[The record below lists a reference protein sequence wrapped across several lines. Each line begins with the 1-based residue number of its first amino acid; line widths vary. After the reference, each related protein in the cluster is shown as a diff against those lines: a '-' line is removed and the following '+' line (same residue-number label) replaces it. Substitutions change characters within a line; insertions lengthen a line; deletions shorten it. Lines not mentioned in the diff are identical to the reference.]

1 MLKNSIKLK
10 RENNIFS
17 VVVED
22 YTKYIKNF
30 PIIVPKGFSQEQWL
44 WIVLAGVISGYI
56 VYNRKQYVNL
66 FDAAV
71 IASEESFKH
80 GDNKK
85 KLNAALKFVEYR
97 TDKLPYPVRIL
108 LRNFFSRKKIEKAI
122 EKALKKFSDVFGTGR
137 KIDIEEAEND
147 EE

>member
-1 MLKNSIKLK
+1 MVNQVIAYL
-10 RENNIFS
+10 
-17 VVVED
+17 
-22 YTKYIKNF
+22 
-30 PIIVPKGFSQEQWL
+30 KGFSQEQWL
-44 WIVLAGVISGYI
+44 WIALAGVILGYI

-108 LRNFFSRKKIEKAI
+108 IRKFFSREKIKKAI
-122 EKALKKFSDVFGTGR
+122 EKALQKFSDTFGTGR
-137 KIDIEEAEND
+137 KIDLEENGND

>member
-1 MLKNSIKLK
+1 MINQVIAYL
-10 RENNIFS
+10 
-17 VVVED
+17 
-22 YTKYIKNF
+22 
-30 PIIVPKGFSQEQWL
+30 KGFNQEQWL
-44 WIVLAGVISGYI
+44 WIALAGGILGYI
-56 VYNRKQYVNL
+56 IYNRKQYINL

-80 GDNKK
+80 GENKK
-85 KLNAALKFVEYR
+85 KLKAALKFVEYR

-108 LRNFFSRKKIEKAI
+108 LRKFFSRKTIERAI
-122 EKALKKFSDVFGTGR
+122 EKALQKFSDTFGTGR

>member
-1 MLKNSIKLK
+1 MINQVITYL
-10 RENNIFS
+10 
-17 VVVED
+17 
-22 YTKYIKNF
+22 
-30 PIIVPKGFSQEQWL
+30 KGFSQEQRL
-44 WIVLAGVISGYI
+44 WIALAGLILGYI
-56 VYNRKQYVNL
+56 VYNRKQYINL

-80 GDNKK
+80 GDNKR

-108 LRNFFSRKKIEKAI
+108 LRKFFSRKRIEKTI
-122 EKALKKFSDVFGTGR
+122 ERTLQKFSDVFGTGR

>member
-1 MLKNSIKLK
+1 MVNQVIAYL
-10 RENNIFS
+10 
-17 VVVED
+17 
-22 YTKYIKNF
+22 
-30 PIIVPKGFSQEQWL
+30 KGFSQEQWL
-44 WIVLAGVISGYI
+44 WIALAGVILRYI

-108 LRNFFSRKKIEKAI
+108 IRKFFSRERIKKAI
-122 EKALKKFSDVFGTGR
+122 EKALQKFSDTFGTGR
-137 KIDIEEAEND
+137 KIDIEENGND

>member
-1 MLKNSIKLK
+1 MVNQVIAYL
-10 RENNIFS
+10 
-17 VVVED
+17 
-22 YTKYIKNF
+22 
-30 PIIVPKGFSQEQWL
+30 KGFSQEQWL
-44 WIVLAGVISGYI
+44 WIALAGVILGYI

-97 TDKLPYPVRIL
+97 TDKLQYPVRIL
-108 LRNFFSRKKIEKAI
+108 IRKFFSREKIKKAI
-122 EKALKKFSDVFGTGR
+122 EKALKKFSDVFDTGR

>member
-1 MLKNSIKLK
+1 MVNQVIAYL
-10 RENNIFS
+10 
-17 VVVED
+17 
-22 YTKYIKNF
+22 
-30 PIIVPKGFSQEQWL
+30 KGFSQEQWL

-122 EKALKKFSDVFGTGR
+122 EKALKKFSDVFDTGR

>member
-1 MLKNSIKLK
+1 MINQVIAYL
-10 RENNIFS
+10 
-17 VVVED
+17 
-22 YTKYIKNF
+22 
-30 PIIVPKGFSQEQWL
+30 KGFNQEQWL
-44 WIVLAGVISGYI
+44 WIALAGGILGYI
-56 VYNRKQYVNL
+56 IYNRKQYINL

-108 LRNFFSRKKIEKAI
+108 LRKFFSRKKIEKAI
-122 EKALKKFSDVFGTGR
+122 EKALQKFSDVFGTGR

>member
-1 MLKNSIKLK
+1 MVNQVIAYLKGL
-10 RENNIFS
+10 
-17 VVVED
+17 
-22 YTKYIKNF
+22 
-30 PIIVPKGFSQEQWL
+30 SQEQWL
-44 WIVLAGVISGYI
+44 WIALAGVILGYI
-56 VYNRKQYVNL
+56 IYNRKQYVNL

-108 LRNFFSRKKIEKAI
+108 IRKFFSREKIKKAI
-122 EKALKKFSDVFGTGR
+122 EKALQKFSDTFGTGR
-137 KIDIEEAEND
+137 KIDIEENGND

>member
-1 MLKNSIKLK
+1 MVNQVIAYL
-10 RENNIFS
+10 
-17 VVVED
+17 
-22 YTKYIKNF
+22 
-30 PIIVPKGFSQEQWL
+30 KGFSQEQWL
-44 WIVLAGVISGYI
+44 WIALAVVILGYI

-108 LRNFFSRKKIEKAI
+108 LRKFFSRKKIEKAI
-122 EKALKKFSDVFGTGR
+122 EKALQKFSDVFGTGR

>member
-1 MLKNSIKLK
+1 MVNQVIAYL
-10 RENNIFS
+10 
-17 VVVED
+17 
-22 YTKYIKNF
+22 
-30 PIIVPKGFSQEQWL
+30 KGFSQEQWL
-44 WIVLAGVISGYI
+44 WIALAGVILGYI

-108 LRNFFSRKKIEKAI
+108 IRKFFSRERIKKAI
-122 EKALKKFSDVFGTGR
+122 EKALQKFSDIFGTGR
-137 KIDIEEAEND
+137 KIDIEENGND

>member
-1 MLKNSIKLK
+1 MVNQVIAYL
-10 RENNIFS
+10 
-17 VVVED
+17 
-22 YTKYIKNF
+22 
-30 PIIVPKGFSQEQWL
+30 KGFSQEQWL
-44 WIVLAGVISGYI
+44 WIALAGVILGYI

-71 IASEESFKH
+71 IASEEGFKH

-85 KLNAALKFVEYR
+85 KLNAGLKFVEYR

-108 LRNFFSRKKIEKAI
+108 IRKFFSRERIKKAI
-122 EKALKKFSDVFGTGR
+122 EKALQKFSDTFGTGR
-137 KIDIEEAEND
+137 KIDIEENGND

>member
-1 MLKNSIKLK
+1 MVNQVIAYL
-10 RENNIFS
+10 
-17 VVVED
+17 
-22 YTKYIKNF
+22 
-30 PIIVPKGFSQEQWL
+30 KGFSQEQWL
-44 WIVLAGVISGYI
+44 WIALAGVILGYI

-108 LRNFFSRKKIEKAI
+108 LKKFFSRKKIKKAI
-122 EKALKKFSDVFGTGR
+122 EKALQKFSDVFGTGR
-137 KIDIEEAEND
+137 KIDIEEAAND

>member
-1 MLKNSIKLK
+1 MVNQVIAYL
-10 RENNIFS
+10 
-17 VVVED
+17 
-22 YTKYIKNF
+22 
-30 PIIVPKGFSQEQWL
+30 KGFSQEQWL
-44 WIVLAGVISGYI
+44 LIALAGVILGYI

-108 LRNFFSRKKIEKAI
+108 LRKFFSREKIKKVI
-122 EKALKKFSDVFGTGR
+122 EKALQKFSDVFGTGR

>member
-1 MLKNSIKLK
+1 MINQVITYL
-10 RENNIFS
+10 
-17 VVVED
+17 
-22 YTKYIKNF
+22 
-30 PIIVPKGFSQEQWL
+30 KGFSQEQWL
-44 WIVLAGVISGYI
+44 WIALAGLILGYI
-56 VYNRKQYVNL
+56 IYNRKQYVNL

-71 IASEESFKH
+71 IASEESFKY
-80 GDNKK
+80 GDNKR

-108 LRNFFSRKKIEKAI
+108 LRKFFSRKKIKKAI
-122 EKALKKFSDVFGTGR
+122 EKALQKFSDVFGTGR

>member
-1 MLKNSIKLK
+1 MVNQVIAYLK
-10 RENNIFS
+10 E
-17 VVVED
+17 
-22 YTKYIKNF
+22 
-30 PIIVPKGFSQEQWL
+30 FSQEQWL
-44 WIVLAGVISGYI
+44 WIALAGVILGYI

-108 LRNFFSRKKIEKAI
+108 IRKFFSRERIKKAI
-122 EKALKKFSDVFGTGR
+122 EKALQKFSDTFGTGR
-137 KIDIEEAEND
+137 KIDIEENGND

>member
-1 MLKNSIKLK
+1 MVNQ
-10 RENNIFS
+10 
-17 VVVED
+17 V
-22 YTKYIKNF
+22 
-30 PIIVPKGFSQEQWL
+30 IVYLKGFSQEQWL
-44 WIVLAGVISGYI
+44 WIALAGVILGYI
-56 VYNRKQYVNL
+56 IYNRKQYVNL

-108 LRNFFSRKKIEKAI
+108 IRKFFSREKIKKAI
-122 EKALKKFSDVFGTGR
+122 EKALQKFSDTFGTGR
-137 KIDIEEAEND
+137 KIDIEENGND

>member
-1 MLKNSIKLK
+1 MVNQVIAYL
-10 RENNIFS
+10 
-17 VVVED
+17 
-22 YTKYIKNF
+22 
-30 PIIVPKGFSQEQWL
+30 KGFSQEQWL
-44 WIVLAGVISGYI
+44 WIALAGVILGYI

-97 TDKLPYPVRIL
+97 TDKLPYPVRKLI
-108 LRNFFSRKKIEKAI
+108 RKFFSRERIKKAI
-122 EKALKKFSDVFGTGR
+122 EKALQKFSDTFGTGR
-137 KIDIEEAEND
+137 KIDIEENVND

>member
-1 MLKNSIKLK
+1 MVNQVIAYL
-10 RENNIFS
+10 
-17 VVVED
+17 
-22 YTKYIKNF
+22 
-30 PIIVPKGFSQEQWL
+30 KGFSQEQWL
-44 WIVLAGVISGYI
+44 WIALAEVILGYI

-108 LRNFFSRKKIEKAI
+108 IRKFFSRERIKKAI
-122 EKALKKFSDVFGTGR
+122 EKALQKFSDTFGIGR
-137 KIDIEEAEND
+137 KIDIEENGND

>member
-1 MLKNSIKLK
+1 MVNQVIAYL
-10 RENNIFS
+10 
-17 VVVED
+17 
-22 YTKYIKNF
+22 
-30 PIIVPKGFSQEQWL
+30 KGFSQEQWL
-44 WIVLAGVISGYI
+44 WIALAGVILGYI

-80 GDNKK
+80 GDNKR
-85 KLNAALKFVEYR
+85 KLNAAVKFITYR

-108 LRNFFSRKKIEKAI
+108 LRKFFSREKIKKVIEKT
-122 EKALKKFSDVFGTGR
+122 LQKFSDTFGTGR
-137 KIDIEEAEND
+137 KIDIEENGND

>member
-1 MLKNSIKLK
+1 MVNQVIAYLKG
-10 RENNIFS
+10 
-17 VVVED
+17 V
-22 YTKYIKNF
+22 
-30 PIIVPKGFSQEQWL
+30 SQEQWL
-44 WIVLAGVISGYI
+44 WIALAGVILGYI

-85 KLNAALKFVEYR
+85 KLNAALNFVEYR

-108 LRNFFSRKKIEKAI
+108 IRKFFSRERIKKAI
-122 EKALKKFSDVFGTGR
+122 EKALQKFSDTFGTGR
-137 KIDIEEAEND
+137 KIDIEENGND

>member
-1 MLKNSIKLK
+1 MVNQVIAYL
-10 RENNIFS
+10 
-17 VVVED
+17 
-22 YTKYIKNF
+22 
-30 PIIVPKGFSQEQWL
+30 KGFSQERWL
-44 WIVLAGVISGYI
+44 WIALAGVILGYI

-108 LRNFFSRKKIEKAI
+108 LKKFFSRKKIKKAI
-122 EKALKKFSDVFGTGR
+122 EKALQKFSDVFGTGR

>member
-1 MLKNSIKLK
+1 MVNQVIAYL
-10 RENNIFS
+10 
-17 VVVED
+17 
-22 YTKYIKNF
+22 
-30 PIIVPKGFSQEQWL
+30 KGFSQEQWL
-44 WIVLAGVISGYI
+44 WIALAGVILGYI

-108 LRNFFSRKKIEKAI
+108 LRKFFSRKKIEKAI
-122 EKALKKFSDVFGTGR
+122 EKALQKFSDVFGTGR

>member
-1 MLKNSIKLK
+1 MVNQVIAYL
-10 RENNIFS
+10 
-17 VVVED
+17 
-22 YTKYIKNF
+22 
-30 PIIVPKGFSQEQWL
+30 KGFNQEQWL
-44 WIVLAGVISGYI
+44 WIALAGVILGYI

-108 LRNFFSRKKIEKAI
+108 IRKFFSREKIKKAI
-122 EKALKKFSDVFGTGR
+122 EKALQKFSDTFGTGR
-137 KIDIEEAEND
+137 KIDIEENGND

>member
-1 MLKNSIKLK
+1 MVNQVIEYL
-10 RENNIFS
+10 
-17 VVVED
+17 
-22 YTKYIKNF
+22 
-30 PIIVPKGFSQEQWL
+30 KGFSQEQWL
-44 WIVLAGVISGYI
+44 WIALAGVILGYI

-108 LRNFFSRKKIEKAI
+108 LRKFFSRKKIEKAI
-122 EKALKKFSDVFGTGR
+122 EKALQKFSDVFGTGR

>member
-1 MLKNSIKLK
+1 MVNQVIAYL
-10 RENNIFS
+10 
-17 VVVED
+17 
-22 YTKYIKNF
+22 
-30 PIIVPKGFSQEQWL
+30 KGFSQEQWL
-44 WIVLAGVISGYI
+44 WIALAGVILGYI

-85 KLNAALKFVEYR
+85 KLNATLKFVEYR

-108 LRNFFSRKKIEKAI
+108 IRKFFSRERIKKAI
-122 EKALKKFSDVFGTGR
+122 EKALQKFSDTFGTGR
-137 KIDIEEAEND
+137 KIDIEENGND

>member
-1 MLKNSIKLK
+1 MVNQVIAYL
-10 RENNIFS
+10 
-17 VVVED
+17 
-22 YTKYIKNF
+22 
-30 PIIVPKGFSQEQWL
+30 KGFSQEQWL
-44 WIVLAGVISGYI
+44 WIALAGVILGYI

-80 GDNKK
+80 GDNKR

-97 TDKLPYPVRIL
+97 IDKLPYPVRIL
-108 LRNFFSRKKIEKAI
+108 LRKFFSRKKIEKAI
-122 EKALKKFSDVFGTGR
+122 EKALQKFSDVFGTGR